1 MRSLEAENFLVEDKS
16 PIDGHFFEYSDKSS
30 QLKPTVNSLKAILHV
45 STEVG
50 GDLQKGLKIRRLE
63 TGVVY
68 VIKEAF
74 VSGVGVVELDLE
86 RAKSGNDSLAIGKF

>member
-1 MRSLEAENFLVEDKS
+1 MRSLDAENFLIEDRS
-16 PIDGHFFEYSDKSS
+16 PIDGHFFEFSDKSS
-30 QLKPTVNSLKAILHV
+30 QLKPSVNNLKAILHV

-50 GDLQKGLKIRRLE
+50 SALQKGSRIRRLE
-63 TGVVY
+63 TGVIY

-86 RAKSGNDSLAIGKF
+86 RVKPGSDSLAIGKF